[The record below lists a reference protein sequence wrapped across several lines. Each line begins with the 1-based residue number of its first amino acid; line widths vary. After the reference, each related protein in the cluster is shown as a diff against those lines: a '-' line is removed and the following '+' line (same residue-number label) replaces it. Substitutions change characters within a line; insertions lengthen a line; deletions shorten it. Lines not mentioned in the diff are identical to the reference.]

1 MQVDFNYKIY
11 ICMKKYDKQVKVINE
26 ENEEEINEEDNKKKD
41 ENNEFFGED
50 EKLNERRKKIR
61 ADKLKKENQRSK
73 SFMNFNKIFEAIG
86 WNNNQQENQ
95 SLINELKEENAAT
108 DEEEEN
114 EGDKELNIPNELEI
128 FSDDENL
135 LESGN
140 KNKRNY
146 FDESIIFQDNYS
158 FKQTY
163 VNLFKQIKGEKT
175 IVLSRKMKKKLTFN
189 LEINVGDFIVS
200 EGLIFNYV
208 NYEIEGKINKKN
220 FGLYRRYSEFAVYR
234 KLLRKNWPGVFIPF
248 LPPKKTYG
256 NLDDTFIIMRRKF
269 LQYFS
274 NKICSA
280 PHLASSFETKIF
292 LEPKNEN
299 FLELPIEIYQRSIED
314 IHNTY
319 IEYFG
324 FLNEKQLTEKEK
336 RDVQNF
342 FIILTKTKK
351 TFDDNLI
358 LATEAKN
365 TQMKA
370 QRNLVNFYEYNY
382 NVEDSFYNMFNYDQE
397 KKEKLCEN
405 TIEINTTENI
415 FQIKHE
421 NFFTT
426 CFDFIISVSDSI
438 QAMIE
443 CISSLYELNES
454 FLSKFKELKEK
465 NEKLRTFVNRNFIS
479 KFFFPINLDQI
490 QQLINEIEQL
500 KIELNIYKKLVDLV
514 YKIIYF
520 IEIPTF
526 KKDQY
531 DYYINFLN
539 KINAEESHV
548 QRKNKIIFNLFRTKC
563 DKIMRVIYD
572 ESNK

>member
-1 MQVDFNYKIY
+1 
-11 ICMKKYDKQVKVINE
+11 MKKYDKQVKEIKEV
-26 ENEEEINEEDNKKKD
+26 NEEEINDD
-41 ENNEFFGED
+41 EKETNNEFFIKDQEM
-50 EKLNERRKKIR
+50 NERRKRIR
-61 ADKLKKENQRSK
+61 ANKLKKEYQRSK
-73 SFMNFNKIFEAIG
+73 SFINFNKIFKAIG
-86 WNNNQQENQ
+86 WNNEDNP
-95 SLINELKEENAAT
+95 SIINEIKEENAISEAEEDEAEE
-108 DEEEEN
+108 DEEI
-114 EGDKELNIPNELEI
+114 KLTNELEI
-128 FSDDENL
+128 FSDDENF
-135 LESGN
+135 LESGI

-163 VNLFKQIKGEKT
+163 ASLYKQIKGEK
-175 IVLSRKMKKKLTFN
+175 IYLSKKMKKKLTFN

-208 NYEIEGKINKKN
+208 NYEIEGKINKKP
-220 FGLYRRYSEFAVYR
+220 FELYRRYSEFAVYR

-299 FLELPIEIYQRSIED
+299 FLDLPIEIYQKSIED
-314 IHNTY
+314 INNIY
-319 IEYFG
+319 FEFFG

-336 RDVQNF
+336 MNVQNF
-342 FIILTKTKK
+342 YIILTKAKK
-351 TFDDNLI
+351 TLDDTLI

-382 NVEDSFYNMFNYDQE
+382 SVEDSLYNMFNYDQE

-426 CFDFIISVSDSI
+426 CFDFLTSVSDSI

-443 CISSLYELNES
+443 CISSLYELNEN
-454 FLSKFKELKEK
+454 FLLKFKELKDK
-465 NEKLRTFVNRNFIS
+465 NEQLRAFVNRNFIT
-479 KFFFPINLDQI
+479 KFFFPINLEQI
-490 QQLINEIEQL
+490 QQLINDIEQL

-531 DYYINFLN
+531 NYYINFLN
-539 KINAEESHV
+539 KINEEESHV
-548 QRKNKIIFNLFRTKC
+548 QRKNKIISNLFKTKC
-563 DKIMRVIYD
+563 EKIMKVINE

>member
-1 MQVDFNYKIY
+1 
-11 ICMKKYDKQVKVINE
+11 MKKYDQQVKVINE
-26 ENEEEINEEDNKKKD
+26 ENEEEINEEDK
-41 ENNEFFGED
+41 ENPDEFFIKDQE
-50 EKLNERRKKIR
+50 LNERRKKAR

-73 SFMNFNKIFEAIG
+73 SFMNLNKIFEAIG

-95 SLINELKEENAAT
+95 SLFNEIKEEEKSIS
-108 DEEEEN
+108 DEEE
-114 EGDKELNIPNELEI
+114 GDVDLKVTNELEI
-128 FSDDENL
+128 FSDDENFM
-135 LESGN
+135 ESGT
-140 KNKRNY
+140 KNKKNY
-146 FDESIIFQDNYS
+146 FDDSIIFQDNYS
-158 FKQTY
+158 FKHTY
-163 VNLFKQIKGEKT
+163 INIFKQIKGEK
-175 IVLSRKMKKKLTFN
+175 IYLSRKMKKKLTLN
-189 LEINVGDFIVS
+189 LEINIGDFIVS

-208 NYEIEGKINKKN
+208 NYEIEGKINKKS
-220 FGLYRRYSEFAVYR
+220 FELYRRYSEFAVYR

-248 LPPKKTYG
+248 LPPKETYG

-269 LQYFS
+269 LQYFC
-274 NKICSA
+274 NKICNT

-299 FLELPIEIYQRSIED
+299 FLEIPIEIYQKSIED
-314 IHNTY
+314 INNTY
-319 IEYFG
+319 IEFFG

-336 RDVQNF
+336 IKVQNF
-342 FIILTKTKK
+342 FIVLTKTKK
-351 TFDDNLI
+351 SLDDALI

-382 NVEDSFYNMFNYDQE
+382 NVEDSFYNMFSYGQE

-415 FQIKHE
+415 FQINHE

-426 CFDFIISVSDSI
+426 CFDFLTSVSDSI

-443 CISSLYELNES
+443 CISTLYELNES
-454 FLSKFKELKEK
+454 FFLKFKILKEK
-465 NEKLRTFVNRNFIS
+465 NELLRAFVNRNFII
-479 KFFFPINLDQI
+479 KFFFPVNLDQI
-490 QQLINEIEQL
+490 QQLINDIEEL
-500 KIELNIYKKLVDLV
+500 KNELNIYKRLVDIV

-531 DYYINFLN
+531 TYYINFLN
-539 KINAEESHV
+539 KINSEESHV
-548 QRKNKIIFNLFRTKC
+548 QRKNKIIFNLFKTKLET
-563 DKIMRVIYD
+563 IMRVIHE

>member
-1 MQVDFNYKIY
+1 
-11 ICMKKYDKQVKVINE
+11 MKKYEKQIKVINE
-26 ENEEEINEEDNKKKD
+26 ENEEEINEEDSKKKEKD
-41 ENNEFFGED
+41 KNNEFFTED
-50 EKLNERRKKIR
+50 QKLNERRKKIR

-95 SLINELKEENAAT
+95 SLINEFKEENALS
-108 DEEEEN
+108 EEEEG
-114 EGDKELNIPNELEI
+114 EGDMEINVPNELEI
-128 FSDDENL
+128 FSDDENF

-140 KNKRNY
+140 KKKRNY

-163 VNLFKQIKGEKT
+163 LNLYKQIKGEK
-175 IVLSRKMKKKLTFN
+175 IILSKKMKKKLTFN

-208 NYEIEGKINKKN
+208 NYEIEGKIHKKN
-220 FGLYRRYSEFAVYR
+220 FELYRRYSEFAVYR
-234 KLLRKNWPGVFIPF
+234 KLLRKNWPGIFIPF

-269 LQYFS
+269 LQYFC

-319 IEYFG
+319 MEYFG
-324 FLNEKQLTEKEK
+324 FLNEKQLTQKEK
-336 RDVQNF
+336 INVQNF

-351 TFDDNLI
+351 TFDDTLI
-358 LATEAKN
+358 LETEAKN

-382 NVEDSFYNMFNYDQE
+382 NVEDSFYSMFNYDQA

-405 TIEINTTENI
+405 TIEINTSENI

-426 CFDFIISVSDSI
+426 CFDFLTSVSDSI

-443 CISSLYELNES
+443 CISSLYELNDN
-454 FLSKFKELKEK
+454 FLLKFKELKDK
-465 NEKLRTFVNRNFIS
+465 NEKLRAFVNRSFIT
-479 KFFFPINLDQI
+479 KFFFPTNLDQI
-490 QQLINEIEQL
+490 QQLINDIEQL

-514 YKIIYF
+514 YKVIYF

>member
-1 MQVDFNYKIY
+1 
-11 ICMKKYDKQVKVINE
+11 MKKYDNQVKVINE
-26 ENEEEINEEDNKKKD
+26 ENEEEINDEDKENANDFFIKD
-41 ENNEFFGED
+41 QEM
-50 EKLNERRKKIR
+50 NERRKEIR
-61 ADKLKKENQRSK
+61 ANKLKKEDQRSK
-73 SFMNFNKIFEAIG
+73 SFINLNTIFKAIG
-86 WNNNQQENQ
+86 WNKEEENQ
-95 SLINELKEENAAT
+95 SLLNGIKEESALSE
-108 DEEEEN
+108 DEIEEEEI
-114 EGDKELNIPNELEI
+114 KLSNELEI
-128 FSDDENL
+128 FSDDENF
-135 LESGN
+135 LESGIN
-140 KNKRNY
+140 KKRNY

-158 FKQTY
+158 FKQSY
-163 VNLFKQIKGEKT
+163 INIYKQIKGER
-175 IVLSRKMKKKLTFN
+175 IFLSKKLKKKLMFN

-208 NYEIEGKINKKN
+208 NYEIEGKINKKT
-220 FGLYRRYSEFAVYR
+220 FELYRRYSEFAIFR

-274 NKICSA
+274 NKICSS
-280 PHLASSFETKIF
+280 PHLASSSETKMF

-299 FLELPIEIYQRSIED
+299 FLEIPIEIYQKSIED
-314 IHNTY
+314 INNIY
-319 IEYFG
+319 FEFFG
-324 FLNEKQLTEKEK
+324 FLNEKELTEKEK
-336 RDVQNF
+336 IIVQNF
-342 FIILTKTKK
+342 YIVLTKTKK
-351 TFDDNLI
+351 TLDDVLI

-382 NVEDSFYNMFNYDQE
+382 NVEDSFYSMFNYDQA
-397 KKEKLCEN
+397 KKEKLCES

-426 CFDFIISVSDSI
+426 CFDFLTSVSNSI

-443 CISSLYELNES
+443 CISSLYELNEN
-454 FLSKFKELKEK
+454 FLSKFKELKVK
-465 NEKLRTFVNRNFIS
+465 NEKLRSFVNRNTIT
-479 KFFFPINLDQI
+479 KFFFPVNLDQI
-490 QQLINEIEQL
+490 QQLINDIEQL
-500 KIELNIYKKLVDLV
+500 KNELNIYKKLVNLV

-531 DYYINFLN
+531 NYYINFLN

-548 QRKNKIIFNLFRTKC
+548 QRKNKIISNLFKTKC
-563 DKIMRVIYD
+563 DKIMKVIYE

>member
-1 MQVDFNYKIY
+1 
-11 ICMKKYDKQVKVINE
+11 MKKYDKQVKVINE
-26 ENEEEINEEDNKKKD
+26 ENEEEEINDEDKD
-41 ENNEFFGED
+41 KDNQNEFFIKDQE
-50 EKLNERRKKIR
+50 LNERRKKIR
-61 ADKLKKENQRSK
+61 ADKEKKENERSK
-73 SFMNFNKIFEAIG
+73 TFVNLNKIFEAIG
-86 WNNNQQENQ
+86 WNNQQDNE
-95 SLINELKEENAAT
+95 SLIKEIKEEKSISEEESEEEIELKAS
-108 DEEEEN
+108 
-114 EGDKELNIPNELEI
+114 NELEI
-128 FSDDENL
+128 FSDDEIF
-135 LESGN
+135 LESGI

-163 VNLFKQIKGEKT
+163 INLYKQIKGDK
-175 IVLSRKMKKKLTFN
+175 IILSKKMKKKLTFN

-220 FGLYRRYSEFAVYR
+220 FELYRRYSEFAVYR

-269 LQYFS
+269 LQYFC
-274 NKICSA
+274 NKICST
-280 PHLASSFETKIF
+280 PHLASSYETKIF

-299 FLELPIEIYQRSIED
+299 FLEFPIELYQRSIED
-314 IHNTY
+314 IHYTY
-319 IEYFG
+319 IEFFG

-336 RDVQNF
+336 LKVQNF
-342 FIILTKTKK
+342 FIVLTKTKK
-351 TFDDNLI
+351 TLDDTLI

-382 NVEDSFYNMFNYDQE
+382 NVEDSLYNMFNYDQE
-397 KKEKLCEN
+397 KKEKLCEK

-426 CFDFIISVSDSI
+426 CFDFLTSVSDSI

-443 CISSLYELNES
+443 CISTLYELNES

-465 NEKLRTFVNRNFIS
+465 NDKLKSFVNRRFIT
-479 KFFFPINLDQI
+479 KFFFPTNLDQV
-490 QQLINEIEQL
+490 QQLINDIEQL
-500 KIELNIYKKLVDLV
+500 KIDLNIYKKLVDLV

-531 DYYINFLN
+531 NYYINFLN
-539 KINAEESHV
+539 KINGEESHV
-548 QRKNKIIFNLFRTKC
+548 QRKNKIIFNLFKTKC
-563 DKIMRVIYD
+563 DKIMKVINE

>member
-1 MQVDFNYKIY
+1 
-11 ICMKKYDKQVKVINE
+11 MKKYDKQVKVINE

-95 SLINELKEENAAT
+95 SLINELKEENALT
-108 DEEEEN
+108 DEEEG
-114 EGDKELNIPNELEI
+114 EGDMEINIPNELEI

-163 VNLFKQIKGEKT
+163 INLFKQIKEEKT

-269 LQYFS
+269 LQYFC

-336 RDVQNF
+336 RNVQNF

-351 TFDDNLI
+351 TFDDTLI

-426 CFDFIISVSDSI
+426 CFDFITSVSDSI

-465 NEKLRTFVNRNFIS
+465 NEKLRAFVNRNFIT
-479 KFFFPINLDQI
+479 KFLFPINLDQI

>member
-1 MQVDFNYKIY
+1 ME
-11 ICMKKYDKQVKVINE
+11 E
-26 ENEEEINEEDNKKKD
+26 ENQLL
-41 ENNEFFGED
+41 
-50 EKLNERRKKIR
+50 LNEI
-61 ADKLKKENQRSK
+61 
-73 SFMNFNKIFEAIG
+73 
-86 WNNNQQENQ
+86 
-95 SLINELKEENAAT
+95 KEENALSEDEA
-108 DEEEEN
+108 EEEEN
-114 EGDKELNIPNELEI
+114 KITNELEI
-128 FSDDENL
+128 FSDDENF
-135 LESGN
+135 LESGI

-163 VNLFKQIKGEKT
+163 INVYKQVKGEK
-175 IVLSRKMKKKLTFN
+175 IILSKKIKKKLTFN

-208 NYEIEGKINKKN
+208 NYEIEGKINKKS
-220 FGLYRRYSEFAVYR
+220 FELYRRYSEFAVYR

-274 NKICSA
+274 NKICST

-299 FLELPIEIYQRSIED
+299 FLEIPIEIYQKSIED
-314 IHNTY
+314 INNIY
-319 IEYFG
+319 FEFFG
-324 FLNEKQLTEKEK
+324 FLNEKELTEKEK
-336 RDVQNF
+336 IIVQSF
-342 FIILTKTKK
+342 YIVLTKTKK
-351 TFDDNLI
+351 TLDDTLI

-382 NVEDSFYNMFNYDQE
+382 NVEDSLYNMFNYDQE
-397 KKEKLCEN
+397 KKEKLCEK

-426 CFDFIISVSDSI
+426 CFDFLTSVSDSI

-443 CISSLYELNES
+443 CISSLYELNDN
-454 FLSKFKELKEK
+454 FLLKFKELKDK
-465 NEKLRTFVNRNFIS
+465 NEQLRAFVNRNFIT
-479 KFFFPINLDQI
+479 KFLFPINLEQI
-490 QQLINEIEQL
+490 QQLINDVEQL

-531 DYYINFLN
+531 NYYINFLN
-539 KINAEESHV
+539 KINEEESHV
-548 QRKNKIIFNLFRTKC
+548 QRKNKIIFNLFKTKL
-563 DKIMRVIYD
+563 DKIMKVIHE